1 MGWKMKQIT
10 IAGVTLQ
17 LLPQKAVYI
26 ESLKTLLVCDMH
38 LGKSE
43 TFQSLGIPIANQVN
57 QATIDRLHQLCLLLK
72 PQRLIILGD
81 LFHSKIGLVEE
92 VIAQWTT
99 FVESIAATVQLIV
112 GNHDR
117 QLMDLLSSQGMEWT
131 TEAIQLDRLILSH
144 HPAPQPD
151 CLNICG
157 HIHPCIR
164 IKTRLDNL
172 RLPCFFLDGTTNVLV
187 LPSFGEF
194 TGGHEMK
201 VTKKTIAYAVVEDA
215 IVPFEG

>member
-1 MGWKMKQIT
+1 MGWEMKQVT
-10 IAGVTLQ
+10 IAGITLQ
-17 LLPQKAVYI
+17 LLAQKAVYI
-26 ESLKTLLVCDMH
+26 EPLQTLLISDIH

-57 QATIDRLHQLCLLLK
+57 QATIDRIHHLCMALK
-72 PQRLIILGD
+72 PQRLIVLGD

-92 VIAQWTT
+92 VITQWTT
-99 FVESIAATVQLIV
+99 FVASIPATVQLIV

-117 QLMDLLSSQGMEWT
+117 QLMDSLSQYGMEWT
-131 TEAIQLDRLILSH
+131 TEVMQLDRLILSH
-144 HPAPQPD
+144 QPAPQPD
-151 CLNICG
+151 ALNICG

-172 RLPCFFLDGTTNVLV
+172 RLPCFFLDKTTNVLV

-194 TGGHEMK
+194 TGGYEMRL
-201 VTKKTIAYAVVEDA
+201 TKKTIAYAVLEDA